1 MAGLYDGLEE
11 VAFKRTEGGYVF
23 QTNNRFLI
31 GPRRRFLVN
40 EAQKADIAACMR
52 ETLRRI
58 KPFVFLMMVA
68 LPAAI
73 VGLIC
78 WFVVTSATLTVI
90 VVDSGGKTEIH
101 DQAIGRHGAT
111 GTLAGADGSSVAYRV
126 SGPPGPVH
134 CATIDQ
140 GPHRR

>member
-11 VAFKRTEGGYVF
+11 VAFKRAEGGYVF
-23 QTNNRFLI
+23 QANNRFLI

-58 KPFVFLMMVA
+58 KPFVFVMMAA

-73 VGLIC
+73 GGLIY

-111 GTLAGADGSSVAYRV
+111 GTLAGAA
-126 SGPPGPVH
+126 
-134 CATIDQ
+134 
-140 GPHRR
+140 

>member
-23 QTNNRFLI
+23 QANNRFLI

-58 KPFVFLMMVA
+58 KPFVFVKMAA

-73 VGLIC
+73 GGLIY

-90 VVDSGGKTEIH
+90 VVDSGGRPRSTTKPS
-101 DQAIGRHGAT
+101 A
-111 GTLAGADGSSVAYRV
+111 GTA
-126 SGPPGPVH
+126 PPAPSPALTVR
-134 CATIDQ
+134 AWRIA
-140 GPHRR
+140 

>member
-58 KPFVFLMMVA
+58 KPFVFLMM
-68 LPAAI
+68 AI
-73 VGLIC
+73 IL
-78 WFVVTSATLTVI
+78 FAF
-90 VVDSGGKTEIH
+90 
-101 DQAIGRHGAT
+101 AIR
-111 GTLAGADGSSVAYRV
+111 LCIYR
-126 SGPPGPVH
+126 S
-134 CATIDQ
+134 D
-140 GPHRR
+140 